1 MLEYFTYKKAKK
13 HQTEKRAREH
23 TQSPLINEEDEHFLK
38 RVVSAEGTPPPLP
51 ERRQHG
57 EWVETGDST
66 NNESQMVVHDGNEN
80 GQRAQTAEEREEED
94 LNAAIAASLADGKHH
109 HKKDKGKGK
118 ENEKDG
124 KKSNRFS
131 FLAHSLTKKASFLQA
146 PPRTPN

>member
-13 HQTEKRAREH
+13 HQTEKRAREY

-80 GQRAQTAEEREEED
+80 GQRAQTAEEKEEED
-94 LNAAIAASLADGKHH
+94 LNAAIAASLADGKHKH
-109 HKKDKGKGK
+109 HKDKGKGK
-118 ENEKDG
+118 ENEGHG
-124 KKSNRFS
+124 KKGNRFL
-131 FLAHSLTKKASFLQA
+131 FLARSLAKKASLLQ
-146 PPRTPN
+146 